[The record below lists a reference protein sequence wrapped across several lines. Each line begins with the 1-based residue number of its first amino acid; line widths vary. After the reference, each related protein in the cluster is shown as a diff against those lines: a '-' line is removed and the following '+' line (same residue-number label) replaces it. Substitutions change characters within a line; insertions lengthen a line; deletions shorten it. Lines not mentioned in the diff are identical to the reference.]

1 MEKSKID
8 KSKKELEEAKAK
20 TNNEQAKK
28 AIGEKQRHLGKD
40 VCK

>member
-1 MEKSKID
+1 MEKSKVD

-20 TNNEQAKK
+20 TNNVAAKK
-28 AIGEKQRHLGKD
+28 AIEDKQRQLGKD